1 MFDPCLKSLSIAAK
15 WRCTTGRG
23 GRHVG
28 NVFRVTFDQC
38 KAKFSGS
45 GSDFEYYQG
54 SKHCKE
60 IKNYAP
66 GITNGNN
73 NWQSCTQSTW
83 RCKAGRGGRHVGNV
97 FRVTFDQCK
106 AKFSGTGSDFEYYQG
121 SKHCKEIKD
130 YVGSTDG
137 RKNWKSCTQ
146 ST

>member
-1 MFDPCLKSLSIAAK
+1 MSFILLILFCYLTIASN
-15 WRCTTGRG
+15 WRWTSGRG

-38 KAKFSGS
+38 KAM
-45 GSDFEYYQG
+45 
-54 SKHCKE
+54 
-60 IKNYAP
+60 
-66 GITNGNN
+66 
-73 NWQSCTQSTW
+73 
-83 RCKAGRGGRHVGNV
+83 
-97 FRVTFDQCK
+97 
-106 AKFSGTGSDFEYYQG
+106 FSGTGSDFEYYQG